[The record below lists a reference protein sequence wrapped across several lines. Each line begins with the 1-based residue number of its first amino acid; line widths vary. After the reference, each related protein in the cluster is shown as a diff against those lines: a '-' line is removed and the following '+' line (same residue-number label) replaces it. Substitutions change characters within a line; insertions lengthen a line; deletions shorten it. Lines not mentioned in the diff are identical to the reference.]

1 MDEKEKE
8 EMFGIF
14 SKYPEKLMVLPGLKP
29 VLSTFIRS
37 VEKLKI
43 PTIETPIAKKNNN
56 KTKRSNEKHSSPS
69 SMEVIEPLVRKLCS
83 WLKKQKHFKTN
94 FVILK
99 ERMKSP
105 DLMLGDTFSLVPST
119 SPIGVV
125 FTCNVCRKTVTLQI
139 KTTGS
144 IMVSNTHKHYLR
156 RWLKDIFNGN
166 PPSKSH

>member
-1 MDEKEKE
+1 MISLDDDKIPEGLWKLFPPKGQYLNNILVYSGYETYDSIMKLKEETEINEALSFVKGLNDIMDEKEKQ

-29 VLSTFIRS
+29 VLSTFIKS

-69 SMEVIEPLVRKLCS
+69 AVEVIEPLVRKLCS

-99 ERMKSP
+99 ER
-105 DLMLGDTFSLVPST
+105 
-119 SPIGVV
+119 I
-125 FTCNVCRKTVTLQI
+125 
-139 KTTGS
+139 
-144 IMVSNTHKHYLR
+144 
-156 RWLKDIFNGN
+156 
-166 PPSKSH
+166 